1 MNPEPVESDPFEDKV
16 FLFLV
21 LGVSLAFVW
30 ILRPYAGAILWGT
43 VLAIVFAPLNR
54 HLRVQLRQRRSV
66 AAIVTLM
73 VIVVLVLLPVA
84 LIVQSLIE
92 EGTGVYA
99 RLQSGELDVNAWF
112 RQVYAALPDWAVR
125 LMERLRL
132 TNLEAVQAR
141 LTGALT
147 SAAQVLGTRAL
158 TLGQSTFELVVALFV
173 MLYLLFFLLRDGD
186 VLSRRIRAAIP
197 LQPGRQ
203 RNLAARFTTVIRAT
217 IKGNLVVALVQG
229 ALGWLIFLI
238 LGVGAPVLLGVLIAV
253 LSLLPAVGAP
263 VVWAPVAVYLFA
275 TGQIWQAVTLTVFG
289 ALVIGSADNILRPI
303 LVGKDTKLPD
313 YVVLISTLGGIAV
326 FGVNG
331 FVIGPVIAALFVAV
345 WEIFSTSRVRPDAP
359 PEAVPVEAITGTGEP
374 AALP

>member
-1 MNPEPVESDPFEDKV
+1 MTAAPHDTEAFDDKV

-21 LGVSLAFVW
+21 LGVSLAFFWV
-30 ILRPYAGAILWGT
+30 LRPYAGAILWGT

-54 HLRVQLRQRRSV
+54 HLRDRLAQRRT
-66 AAIVTLM
+66 AAAAATMLLV
-73 VIVVLVLLPVA
+73 VVLVLFPVA
-84 LIVQSLIE
+84 MIVSSLID
-92 EGTGVYA
+92 EGTAVYQ
-99 RLQSGELDVNAWF
+99 RIQSGELDVGTWF
-112 RQVYAALPDWAVR
+112 QQVFAALPDWALTLLDR
-125 LMERLRL
+125 FGL
-132 TNLEAVQAR
+132 TNLAAIEAR
-141 LTGALT
+141 LTGLLT
-147 SAAQVLGTRAL
+147 RSMQLIAAQAL
-158 TLGQSTFELVVALFV
+158 SIGQNTLEFVVSLFV

-186 VLSRRIRAAIP
+186 VLSRRIRSAIP
-197 LQPGRQ
+197 LRAERQ
-203 RNLAARFTTVIRAT
+203 RNLAGRFTTVIRAT

-238 LGVGAPVLLGVLIAV
+238 LGVRAPVLLGVLIAL

-263 VVWAPVAVYLFA
+263 VVWLPVAIYLFA
-275 TGQIWQAVTLTVFG
+275 VGEVGRAIVLALFG

-345 WEIFSTSRVRPDAP
+345 WEIFSASRAEERQV
-359 PEAVPVEAITGTGEP
+359 T
-374 AALP
+374 AA